1 MFKSLTLLKAN
12 VFLKYVYFKCI
23 GDFFNCKFLIKKGF
37 LRIKKDLINSL
48 VFCVCWHVNF

>member
-1 MFKSLTLLKAN
+1 MFKYLTLLKAN

-48 VFCVCWHVNF
+48 GFCVCWHVNF